1 VYPIDDDDNGR
12 MRNLNY
18 GIGLI
23 LWQMSRS
30 LRKGLLSDTPSV
42 DSDKFLELT
51 GCKLP
56 TTSAAFNEEDHFPSF
71 GPFPGEC
78 ELKALNRC
86 LCLFAHIKF
95 ATTKSQWGRRFMGQL
110 AWDASIT
117 ISKDYVPD

>member
-12 MRNLNY
+12 TRNLNY

-42 DSDKFLELT
+42 DSDKFLEL
-51 GCKLP
+51 KLP